1 MNKNGEF
8 ISKDSQ
14 VEITFRSQKNA
25 NRIIDKECSNL
36 FCLVNY
42 LCTLK
47 NMQMKRISAKYLFAI
62 LIFSSPFLLYG
73 QSGPKIAYK
82 DYIEKYREIAVRKMH
97 EYKIPASIT
106 LAQGILESGSGK
118 SALAVNA
125 NNHFGIKCHKEWT
138 GMTYTMDDDE
148 KNECFRKYASAEES
162 FDDHSYFLTSR
173 PRYSGLFAL
182 DIMDY
187 RGWAHGLKSAGYAT
201 NPKYAEILIRIIE
214 ENELFLYDNPS
225 KEAIAEKPARKVK
238 EKESPAPP
246 KATKILK
253 LTPASLTFVE
263 IHDGNRS
270 VYINNGAKLT
280 FAKAGDDIH
289 AIAKDFGI
297 HSFQIQKYNELG
309 KKEPIT
315 EGQIIYIV
323 PKKNKSK
330 ESRHQMANGETMRD
344 IAQFYGVKLKALY
357 KMNGLKSGHEPEAG
371 ATIKLKK

>member
-1 MNKNGEF
+1 MKSIPN
-8 ISKDSQ
+8 
-14 VEITFRSQKNA
+14 QKNT
-25 NRIIDKECSNL
+25 NLDGWNKMFSSGFKGLII
-36 FCLVNY
+36 FVP
-42 LCTLK
+42 LK
-47 NMQMKRISAKYLFAI
+47 NMQMKRIAAKYLFAI

-73 QSGPKIAYK
+73 QGGPKIAYK

-148 KNECFRKYASAEES
+148 KNECFRKYASPEES

-225 KEAIAEKPARKVK
+225 KELFADKTPKKSKENKEKTSDQAIARALELNPSR
-238 EKESPAPP
+238 
-246 KATKILK
+246 
-253 LTPASLTFVE
+253 LTFVE
-263 IHDGNRS
+263 IYDGNRS
-270 VYINNGAKLT
+270 VYMNNGVKLI
-280 FAKAGDDIH
+280 FARAGDNIH
-289 AIAKDFGI
+289 TIAKDFGV
-297 HSFQIQKYNELG
+297 HAFQIQKYNELG
-309 KKEPIT
+309 KRESIT
-315 EGQIIYIV
+315 EGQAIYIV

-330 ESRHQMANGETMRD
+330 EGSHKVSNGETMRD
-344 IAQFYGVKLKALY
+344 IARFYGVKLKALY
-357 KMNGLKSGHEPEAG
+357 KINGLQSGHEPEAG
-371 ATIKLKK
+371 TTIKLKK